1 MKHENLGALW
11 IVSSESQRAPFASG
25 SIQITDRSMLD
36 RLARG
41 EKLPIVVWKDNREKN
56 GKKYPDFVIQYDSY
70 YDERRQ
76 DIIDNATDDIY

>member
-1 MKHENLGALW
+1 MKQENLGALW
-11 IVSSESQRAPFASG
+11 ISYSKNPKMPFASG
-25 SIQITDRSMLD
+25 SLQITDKNLLD

-41 EKLPIVVWKDNREKN
+41 EKIPIVVWKDNREKN